1 RENVTPSGPDHPRGS
16 LSVVRTAVANTSP
29 STGRPSST
37 STRTDLTVPPP
48 GAGLSPGTTA
58 SAPPRSG
65 ATTTSPRS
73 PEPGS
78 ATGGSG
84 GCSATG
90 GSGVVIPG
98 SADGAGSGAVIASGR
113 GASRSSAGARSGALA
128 AAPAR
133 PTADRLAAS
142 SSSRT
147 GAGGSCR
154 LAAASGL
161 APRGCGTSHT
171 SAVAA
176 PPPHPRTRHAAAAAP
191 GRSPR
196 GGPAARGDRGRR
208 VLPARGRL
216 GARAA
221 RVRDVPHLGRR
232 GAPAEPEDEARGDGG
247 PVQQTPWRA
256 GRAGRRGPVRE
267 GLSVRHAPIV
277 PLLATRGRHE
287 EGFPYPP
294 PMTGASGHTRD
305 AAAPPAAARTRMPRD
320 ARRAQLLAIAE
331 ELFASQGYHHI
342 SMDDI
347 ADRAGVGKPV
357 LYRHFPSK
365 LDLYLAIVDEQG
377 ERLVRAVHTTLDPFR
392 EPAPGV
398 EAGDLDALAVDG
410 LAVLEGIVR
419 AYVAYA
425 CTAGRSAA
433 LLFESDV
440 MRDPV
445 VRARVLEPDARIA
458 GAFADVLVRIA
469 DLDAGEALV
478 VARTCTAVGRAAA
491 TEVVRPDGA

>member
-1 RENVTPSGPDHPRGS
+1 
-16 LSVVRTAVANTSP
+16 
-29 STGRPSST
+29 
-37 STRTDLTVPPP
+37 
-48 GAGLSPGTTA
+48 
-58 SAPPRSG
+58 
-65 ATTTSPRS
+65 
-73 PEPGS
+73 
-78 ATGGSG
+78 
-84 GCSATG
+84 
-90 GSGVVIPG
+90 
-98 SADGAGSGAVIASGR
+98 
-113 GASRSSAGARSGALA
+113 
-128 AAPAR
+128 
-133 PTADRLAAS
+133 
-142 SSSRT
+142 
-147 GAGGSCR
+147 
-154 LAAASGL
+154 
-161 APRGCGTSHT
+161 
-171 SAVAA
+171 
-176 PPPHPRTRHAAAAAP
+176 
-191 GRSPR
+191 
-196 GGPAARGDRGRR
+196 
-208 VLPARGRL
+208 
-216 GARAA
+216 
-221 RVRDVPHLGRR
+221 
-232 GAPAEPEDEARGDGG
+232 
-247 PVQQTPWRA
+247 
-256 GRAGRRGPVRE
+256 
-267 GLSVRHAPIV
+267 
-277 PLLATRGRHE
+277 
-287 EGFPYPP
+287 
-294 PMTGASGHTRD
+294 MTGASGHMRD

-491 TEVVRPDGA
+491 TEVVRPDGATADDVTRLVPRLVWRGVHGMLRRSRPSADAQDDAAALDGSAAGI